1 MSLIFVLSILYHV
14 HRIMEWK
21 KNLHISSIE
30 NNYLFQWKMHSV
42 IKVPVVRS
50 DLIYTHTHTLSRH
63 LCPAHLYAYVH
74 VYQCITNTQYGHCKL
89 EKKSKA
95 AIWNNGND
103 KTNLPTI
110 IYCHFICIFNA
121 DITTFRILMSNV
133 LLLTISSYCPRKTNL
148 SANIA
153 NIYYGARKNQC
164 LRPIQQFFHSFAFS
178 LFCSLLYLYASLGV
192 NCTLFME

>member
-1 MSLIFVLSILYHV
+1 MSHTFMCCRFYS
-14 HRIMEWK
+14 MCAENNGSEK

-50 DLIYTHTHTLSRH
+50 DLISYMH
-63 LCPAHLYAYVH
+63 LTQLTYMHICFL
-74 VYQCITNTQYGHCKL
+74 VYECITNTKYGHCKVKK
-89 EKKSKA
+89 KKSKA

-133 LLLTISSYCPRKTNL
+133 LLLTISRAIVHAKL
-148 SANIA
+148 
-153 NIYYGARKNQC
+153 IYR
-164 LRPIQQFFHSFAFS
+164 
-178 LFCSLLYLYASLGV
+178 
-192 NCTLFME
+192 